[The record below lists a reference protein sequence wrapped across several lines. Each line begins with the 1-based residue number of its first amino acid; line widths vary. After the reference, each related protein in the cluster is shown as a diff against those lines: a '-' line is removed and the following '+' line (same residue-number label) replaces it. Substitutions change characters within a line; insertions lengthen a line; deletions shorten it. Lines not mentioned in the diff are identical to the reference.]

1 MAVFATVLCTEL
13 GISDVGYNLF
23 AAWFMLP
30 LSVFLVIFVEPALW
44 FGLAI

>member
-30 LSVFLVIFVEPALW
+30 LSVLIVIIAEPVLW
-44 FGLAI
+44 FGLVI